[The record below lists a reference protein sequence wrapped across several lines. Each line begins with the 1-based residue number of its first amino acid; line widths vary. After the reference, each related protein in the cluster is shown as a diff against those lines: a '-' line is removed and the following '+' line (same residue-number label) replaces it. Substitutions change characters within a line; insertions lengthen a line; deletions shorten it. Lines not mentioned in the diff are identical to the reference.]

1 MTHTCLK
8 RPVLKLSECT
18 WVWGATQRPEKETQR
33 TVLRNWETTPTV
45 LARFAR
51 VFLLGQTYTLPAYAH
66 KNWKTPQCKPQNPR
80 GAVSPLD
87 GRRDTALG
95 HFCFF
100 SVRAYCSFVRLF
112 VRTSVHASGAKLG
125 KPLVQTPEPLG
136 VLYSLLVVELT
147 PETQGIESRYGCVV
161 QMRGSATP

>member
-100 SVRAYCSFVRLF
+100 SVQAYKRTRFRCETWKTLSANPRTFRCAVFPVGGRA
-112 VRTSVHASGAKLG
+112 H
-125 KPLVQTPEPLG
+125 P
-136 VLYSLLVVELT
+136 
-147 PETQGIESRYGCVV
+147 
-161 QMRGSATP
+161 